1 VLLNG
6 WALDLHDLARNGL
19 HSRVDRGEGLK
30 RTPHDVPA
38 AGLSNDVP
46 MTDADAS
53 EQSPGSTREQG
64 SVLANLP
71 RARPQRSSARREA
84 ARGAGASN
92 GRSTADTDTKASAK
106 PTLKQTRTKASASK
120 GRQTAGAPKET
131 TRKSSAKSGSA
142 ATTDSAASTAAKP
155 SSGSTPRPSSAV
167 RTRRARTAKRPAAP
181 PRPLAPEEPAPRQGF
196 ECETERA
203 DGPVHPPGGTEL
215 VASAAEI
222 VGELAKAGL
231 SAGERLFRDVF
242 SRLPGS

>member
-6 WALDLHDLARNGL
+6 WALDLHDLAKNSP
-19 HSRVDRGEGLK
+19 HSHIDRGEGPK

-38 AGLSNDVP
+38 AGLSNDVS
-46 MTDADAS
+46 MTDTDAS
-53 EQSPGSTREQG
+53 EQGPGSAREQG

-71 RARPQRSSARREA
+71 RTRPQRSSARRAA
-84 ARGAGASN
+84 ARGAGTSN
-92 GRSTADTDTKASAK
+92 GRSAASNDTKVSAKAARKQTRAKASA
-106 PTLKQTRTKASASK
+106 TKRRATAS
-120 GRQTAGAPKET
+120 APKET
-131 TRKSSAKSGSA
+131 PRKSSARSGPA
-142 ATTDSAASTAAKP
+142 ATTDATASTAAKP
-155 SSGSTPRPSSAV
+155 SSGSTTRPSSAV
-167 RTRRARTAKRPAAP
+167 RTRRARAAKRPAVP
-181 PRPLAPEEPAPRQGF
+181 PRSLAPEEPAPRQGF
-196 ECETERA
+196 ECESERA